1 MESDSSEEIDTTISE
16 NSSIIKKEEDTL
28 IIKKESREDS
38 IKRLTPI
45 IDENIKIMVE
55 HIKVGKYEEFKEAM
69 KFLIISCIEM
79 KLEVSELEN
88 QLEEIREQFYRNEL
102 SDEDFEE
109 ILMLDEEEY

>member
-45 IDENIKIMVE
+45 IEENIKNMVE
-55 HIKVGKYEEFKEAM
+55 NIKVGKYKEFIEAM
-69 KFLIISCIEM
+69 KFLIISCFEM
-79 KLEVSELEN
+79 KLEVSNLEN